1 MVEFVANLDSRGL
14 VVLLMKGSLGSCRV
28 HSGLLGKGWDWWLRK
43 VIKKLFI
50 FGERKKIFK

>member
-1 MVEFVANLDSRGL
+1 MVEFVAKLDSRGL

-43 VIKKLFI
+43 GIKKLFI